1 MNQCTAT
8 KLNGERCENV
18 AHGEQKLCWSHDP
31 KNQEKRRR
39 NASRA
44 ASIKADKEIR
54 ETKAEIRELVRLVRE
69 EDFDVS
75 KANTMN
81 RLYQTLL
88 QYIIVERGI
97 YREDDLAVRIRELG
111 GGASK

>member
-1 MNQCTAT
+1 MSQCRATTA
-8 KLNGERCENV
+8 KGERCTLP
-18 AHGEQKLCWSHDP
+18 AKGSHGLCWTHAP
-31 KNQEKRRR
+31 EHAARRRR

-44 ASIKADKEIR
+44 ATAKADKEIR
-54 ETKAEIRELVRLVRE
+54 ETKAEIRELVRMVRE

-75 KANTMN
+75 KANAMN

-97 YREDDLAVRIRELG
+97 YREDDLAQRIKELQG
-111 GGASK
+111 K

>member
-1 MNQCTAT
+1 MSQCSAS
-8 KLNGERCENV
+8 KPNGERCKRTAEGPEGYCWTHAPEN
-18 AHGEQKLCWSHDP
+18 AA
-31 KNQEKRRR
+31 KRRR

-44 ASIKADKEIR
+44 ATAKADKEIR

-75 KANTMN
+75 KANSIN

-88 QYIIVERGI
+88 QYIIVERGV
-97 YREDDLAVRIRELG
+97 YREDDLAQRIKELSG
-111 GGASK
+111 K